1 MKATVAKTQSKKA
14 GKPLV
19 AIIKTATGLSK
30 EFKISF
36 KSKTTEKMN
45 NDESL
50 CKHTQSAELT
60 SINTS
65 AISSSDILSGK
76 SRKHEQSTDSQET
89 ITDES
94 SSETRATRT
103 PKNLKQD
110 TLKGFSEVQDGLGS
124 GRYLESSESDYHSSD
139 SEYICYL
146 QSNNTQN

>member
-1 MKATVAKTQSKKA
+1 
-14 GKPLV
+14 
-19 AIIKTATGLSK
+19 
-30 EFKISF
+30 
-36 KSKTTEKMN
+36 MN

-50 CKHTQSAELT
+50 CKYTQSAELT

-103 PKNLKQD
+103 PKNLKPD
-110 TLKGFSEVQDGLGS
+110 TSKGFSEVQDVLGS

-139 SEYICYL
+139 SEYI
-146 QSNNTQN
+146 